1 VRLASDYKSH
11 TTPERSGLSA
21 SADTPVSHRLQ
32 TVDPRASDYGSP
44 LQRLSITHNCWEL
57 GLF

>member
-1 VRLASDYKSH
+1 VRLACDLSAQV
-11 TTPERSGLSA
+11 TPERSGLSA

-44 LQRLSITHNCWEL
+44 LQRGFSTGFIH
-57 GLF
+57 